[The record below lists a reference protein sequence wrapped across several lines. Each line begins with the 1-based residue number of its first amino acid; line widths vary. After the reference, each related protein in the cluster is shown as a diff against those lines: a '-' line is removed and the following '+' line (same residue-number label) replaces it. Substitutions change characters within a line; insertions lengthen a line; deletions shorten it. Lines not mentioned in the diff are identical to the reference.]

1 MAPLFFVLRHII
13 IKKQS
18 VLVMKGDEVM
28 EDSKIIALF
37 FARSEQAI
45 TELSTK
51 YGRLCTQIAQNIL
64 SNQQDAEE
72 CVNDA
77 YLGVWNTI
85 PPQKP
90 NPLQAY
96 ICKIVRNIAI
106 TKYHANTAQKRN
118 SHYDV
123 ALDELEYCLFAPDT
137 PESQLQAKE
146 LSHLLDRFL
155 ASLDERSRV
164 MFIRRYWYADSVS
177 LIATAFRM
185 RPNSVSV
192 QLSRIRGKLRKFL
205 LKEGY
210 LI

>member
-1 MAPLFFVLRHII
+1 MLICVIFIPITRVY
-13 IKKQS
+13 
-18 VLVMKGDEVM
+18 VCEKGAENM

-45 TELSTK
+45 NELSAK
-51 YGRLCTQIAQNIL
+51 YGKLCMHIADNIL
-64 SNQQDAEE
+64 GNKQDAEE

-77 YLGVWNTI
+77 YLGAWNTI

-106 TKYHANTAQKRN
+106 TKYHANTAIKRN

-123 ALDELEYCLFAPDT
+123 ALEELEYCLFSSETA
-137 PESQLQAKE
+137 ESRLQAKE
-146 LSHLLDRFL
+146 LTHLLDRFL
-155 ASLDERSRV
+155 SSVDEKSRV
-164 MFIRRYWYADSVS
+164 MFVRRYWYSDSVAD
-177 LIATAFRM
+177 IAQAFRM

-192 QLSRIRGKLRKFL
+192 QLSRTRSKLRKFL
-205 LKEGY
+205 IQEGY
-210 LI
+210 LT